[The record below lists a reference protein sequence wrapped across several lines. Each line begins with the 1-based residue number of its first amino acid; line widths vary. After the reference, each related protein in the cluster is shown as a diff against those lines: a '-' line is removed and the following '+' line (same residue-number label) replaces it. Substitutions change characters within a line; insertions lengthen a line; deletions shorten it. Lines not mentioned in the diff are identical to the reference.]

1 LRTLEHRTASSSVS
15 NNSQT
20 TSLLRIDEH
29 RVGRR
34 AVLTAVGEVDI
45 SSAAD
50 LQRALETA
58 RDGGAA
64 EIWLDLTRTSF
75 MDCNGLRALLAL
87 HTSLRAADRRLVV
100 ICPAGP
106 VLRLL
111 VLTGADHELEIHP
124 TRTAACDTPN

>member
-1 LRTLEHRTASSSVS
+1 MRPPEHRGEFVRMSS
-15 NNSQT
+15 NSH
-20 TSLLRIDEH
+20 SSPLLSIDEH

-50 LQRALETA
+50 LQRALEIA
-58 RDGGAA
+58 RDAGAA
-64 EIWLDLTRTSF
+64 EIWLDLTRTTF
-75 MDCNGLRALLAL
+75 MDCKGLRALFDL
-87 HTSLRAADRRLVV
+87 HASLHAANRRLVV

-111 VLTGADHELEIHP
+111 VLTGVDRELEIHP
-124 TRTAACDTPN
+124 SRTAAQYPD

>member
-1 LRTLEHRTASSSVS
+1 LRTLERRTAGSSMSSSS
-15 NNSQT
+15 KT
-20 TSLLRIDEH
+20 TSLLSIDEH

-50 LQRALETA
+50 LQRALEIA
-58 RDGGAA
+58 RDAGAA
-64 EIWLDLTRTSF
+64 EIWLDLTRTTF
-75 MDCNGLRALLAL
+75 MDCKGLRALFDL
-87 HTSLRAADRRLVV
+87 HASLHAANRRLVV

-111 VLTGADHELEIHP
+111 VLTGVDRELEIHP
-124 TRTAACDTPN
+124 SRTAAQ

>member
-1 LRTLEHRTASSSVS
+1 MRTLERRTAGSSVS
-15 NNSQT
+15 SNSQP
-20 TSLLRIDEH
+20 TSLLSIDEH

-58 RDGGAA
+58 RDGGTA
-64 EIWLDLTRTSF
+64 EIWLDLTRTTF
-75 MDCNGLRALLAL
+75 MDCKGLRALFDL
-87 HTSLRAADRRLVV
+87 HASLHAANRRLVV

-111 VLTGADHELEIHP
+111 VLTGVDRELEIHP
-124 TRTAACDTPN
+124 SRTAAQ

>member
-1 LRTLEHRTASSSVS
+1 MSS
-15 NNSQT
+15 NSH
-20 TSLLRIDEH
+20 TSPLLSIDEH
-29 RVGRR
+29 RVGGR
-34 AVLTAVGEVDI
+34 AVLTAVGEIDI

-64 EIWLDLTRTSF
+64 EIWLDLTGTTF

-87 HTSLRAADRRLVV
+87 HTSLRDANRRSVV

-124 TRTAACDTPN
+124 TRTAACNTPN